1 MFNVHTYSSLPSLAI
16 YVSIS
21 ILAIYVSISI
31 LAIFLSISVYQ
42 NPTLP
47 AKVMRA
53 NYGRF
58 SLTVCNPAGV
68 TDWSVNCMARRS
80 LRIVQD
86 R

>member
-1 MFNVHTYSSLPSLAI
+1 MFNVHTSYSSLPSLAI

-21 ILAIYVSISI
+21 ILAI
-31 LAIFLSISVYQ
+31 FLSISICTYVHQ
-42 NPTLP
+42 NPSLP